1 MRATP
6 ASSLIASG
14 GIVASS
20 AVIVLMVYRALAYPG
35 DQEGLVLSAW
45 GWMVMVLGVAC
56 LVLSVAM
63 RAYVHH
69 LLPPAPEALSAE
81 LGTDVSPEAPV
92 SQAVP
97 ETPHEGQLETLGKD
111 ERRLYDMIVERGG
124 EVFQRDIVASG
135 EFSKAK
141 VTRLLD
147 KLEGRDLIK
156 RERHGMTNRVKLVR

>member
-1 MRATP
+1 M
-6 ASSLIASG
+6 L
-14 GIVASS
+14 
-20 AVIVLMVYRALAYPG
+20 
-35 DQEGLVLSAW
+35 
-45 GWMVMVLGVAC
+45 VLGVVC

-69 LLPPAPEALSAE
+69 LSPPAPVAARVIQGAQELSGAVVPEAVL
-81 LGTDVSPEAPV
+81 DSPEERDL
-92 SQAVP
+92 S
-97 ETPHEGQLETLGKD
+97 HLGND

-124 EVFQRDIVASG
+124 EVLQRDIVASG

-147 KLEGRDLIK
+147 KLEGRELIK